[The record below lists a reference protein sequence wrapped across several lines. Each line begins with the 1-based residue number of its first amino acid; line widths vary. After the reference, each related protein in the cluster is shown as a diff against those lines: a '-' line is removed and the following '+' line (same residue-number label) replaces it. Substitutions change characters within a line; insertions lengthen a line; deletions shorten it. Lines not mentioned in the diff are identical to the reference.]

1 MLAQSN
7 SVLPAAVPH
16 SVRMQQTGAIWD
28 AIEQALRALSIAT
41 TREIADAVGLS
52 PSQAQARLMD
62 LREMGEV
69 RHATLPGRAVRAWS
83 LGAEEFAAR
92 AERMT
97 PLVTKAR
104 QLGTF
109 RRDPL
114 VAALFGVPGEATAP
128 VQAVA

>member
-16 SVRMQQTGAIWD
+16 SVRIQQTGAIWD
-28 AIEQALRALSIAT
+28 AIEQALRARSIAT

-92 AERMT
+92 AERMA
-97 PLVTKAR
+97 PLITKAR

-109 RRDPL
+109 QRDPL
-114 VAALFGVPGEATAP
+114 VAALFGGASVRSSQVMA
-128 VQAVA
+128 

>member
-7 SVLPAAVPH
+7 SVLPAAMPH
-16 SVRMQQTGAIWD
+16 AARMQHTAAIWD
-28 AIEQALRALSIAT
+28 AIEEALRVRSIAT

-52 PSQAQARLMD
+52 PSQALARLMD

-69 RHATLPGRAVRAWS
+69 RHAALSGRAVRAWS

-92 AERMT
+92 AERMA
-97 PLVTKAR
+97 PVITKAQ

-109 RRDPL
+109 QRDPL
-114 VAALFGVPGEATAP
+114 VAALFGSVESSFA
-128 VQAVA
+128 

>member
-7 SVLPAAVPH
+7 TVLPAAMPH
-16 SVRMQQTGAIWD
+16 AARMQHTAAIWD
-28 AIEQALRALSIAT
+28 AIEQALRARSIAT

-92 AERMT
+92 AEHMA

-109 RRDPL
+109 QRDPL
-114 VAALFGVPGEATAP
+114 VAALFGGAT
-128 VQAVA
+128 VTSSQVAA